1 MFSREVQRQLEAYF
15 SAIGSNT
22 ERTIKMV
29 KGLLVLIQIILGSL
43 ATVKGLWDNGF
54 GAKVEALADSNAAES
69 SSGYT
74 KRWWKTAQ
82 AIFNIYAVTMK
93 LPIGMFPALAVT
105 DGQGNLVLDGQGNPI
120 TPYALFDPANCGDLA
135 LKTIE
140 QIAWMEPETP
150 IAPEPEV
157 INEP

>member
-54 GAKVEALADSNAAES
+54 GQKIEALADSNTAES
-69 SSGYT
+69 TSGYT

-93 LPIGMFPALAVT
+93 LPIGTFPVLAVT
-105 DGQGNLVLDGQGNPI
+105 DGQGNLVLNEGNPI
-120 TPYALFDPANCGDLA
+120 TPFALFDPANCGDLA
-135 LKTIE
+135 QKTIE

-150 IAPEPEV
+150 IQVEPEV
-157 INEP
+157 IE